1 MQRDTERNKEWKRR
15 SLSRRQELDILR
27 IIGSFMVEGLQHVRA
42 LFLRNT
48 YMRLGDG
55 GIRPQHINT
64 SRGNYWS

>member
-42 LFLRNT
+42 LFSEKYLHEARG
-48 YMRLGDG
+48 LG
-55 GIRPQHINT
+55 N
-64 SRGNYWS
+64 